1 MAMATINPATG
12 ETEFEAELHTP
23 AEVETRIALA
33 QTAHETLRAMSYA
46 ERAALMIKAADL
58 IESEVE
64 QTAVMLTREMGKP
77 IAQSRGEVL
86 KCAKSMRFYAEKAEE
101 FLAPQVLADPSKVNA
116 SQAMAIWQ
124 PLGVVLAVMPWNYP
138 LWQVIRFA
146 GPALMAGNSGV
157 LKHASNVPQ
166 SALYLN
172 DIFTRAGFPEGA
184 FITLMI
190 SASSVSSVIDDWR
203 IKAVTLTGSEPA
215 GRAVAE
221 RAGRQIKPAVM
232 ELGGSDA
239 YVVTTNA
246 DIEAAATTAVAARI
260 NNNGQSCIAGK
271 RFLVFADVYDQFVE
285 SFVSKMSALKMGD
298 PMDETVQ
305 LGPLATA
312 NGKRDIVELVE
323 DAKAKGA
330 NILCGGETPE
340 GPGFFYPATVIDG
353 LTDDMRLVM
362 EEAFGP
368 VASIYKVANK
378 EEAVRIANQTT
389 FGLSSAVWSQGH
401 CRAGLLR
408 SAPAGRCC
416 LRKRHDDFLP
426 RASIWWHQGLRLW
439 SRAIRC
445 WHQRVLQP
453 KNSLEGVGQPDC
465 FLVFNTF
472 SSYAQSALELNRS
485 S

>member
-1 MAMATINPATG
+1 MAMATINPSTG
-12 ETEFEAELHTP
+12 ETEFEVELHTP

-33 QTAHETLRAMSYA
+33 QAAHETLKTMSYA
-46 ERAALMIKAADL
+46 ERASLMIKAAEL

-64 QTAVMLTREMGKP
+64 QTAIMLTREMGKP

-101 FLAPQVLADPSKVNA
+101 FLAPQVLADPSTVNA

-146 GPALMAGNSGV
+146 GPALMAGNSGL

-172 DIFTRAGFPEGA
+172 DIFTRAGFPEGS

-190 SASSVSSVIDDWR
+190 SASSVAEVIDDWR

-221 RAGRQIKPAVM
+221 RAGRQIKPSVM

-239 YVVTTNA
+239 FVITANA

-353 LTDDMRLVM
+353 LTDDMRIVM

-378 EEAVRIANQTT
+378 EEAIKIANQTT
-389 FGLSSAVWSQGH
+389 FGLSSAIWSQDVAEQDYFVQH
-401 CRAGLLR
+401 LQAGAVFVNGMTISYPELAFGGIKDSGFGREL
-408 SAPAGRCC
+408 SDAGIKEFCN
-416 LRKRHDDFLP
+416 LKTVWK
-426 RASIWWHQGLRLW
+426 A
-439 SRAIRC
+439 
-445 WHQRVLQP
+445 
-453 KNSLEGVGQPDC
+453 
-465 FLVFNTF
+465 
-472 SSYAQSALELNRS
+472 
-485 S
+485 

>member
-1 MAMATINPATG
+1 MAMATINPTTG
-12 ETEFEAELHTP
+12 ETEFEVELHTP
-23 AEVETRIALA
+23 DEVETRIALA
-33 QTAHETLRAMSYA
+33 QTAHETLRTMSYA

-64 QTAVMLTREMGKP
+64 QTAIMLTREMGKP

-101 FLAPQVLADPSKVNA
+101 FLAPQVLADPSTVNA

-172 DIFTRAGFPEGA
+172 DIFTRAGFPEGS

-190 SASSVSSVIDDWR
+190 SASSVASVIDDWR

-221 RAGRQIKPAVM
+221 RAGRQIKPSVM

-239 YVVTTNA
+239 FVVTTNA

-378 EEAVRIANQTT
+378 EEAIRIANQTT
-389 FGLSSAVWSQGH
+389 FGLSSAVWSQDTAEQDYFVQQLQ
-401 CRAGLLR
+401 AGAVFVNGMTISYPELAFGGIKDSGFGREL
-408 SAPAGRCC
+408 SDAGIKEFCN
-416 LRKRHDDFLP
+416 LKTVWK
-426 RASIWWHQGLRLW
+426 A
-439 SRAIRC
+439 
-445 WHQRVLQP
+445 
-453 KNSLEGVGQPDC
+453 
-465 FLVFNTF
+465 
-472 SSYAQSALELNRS
+472 
-485 S
+485 